1 MRYPAYPKYKEANI
15 KWSPSI
21 PSEWDDTMVKFCFD
35 IQLGKMLQPK
45 SENIND
51 VEFPYLKALHVNWD
65 NVDTDNLPK
74 MFASKSDIEK
84 YVVAEGDLLVCEGG
98 EVGRAALIKKLTE
111 PTIIQNALHRVRSD
125 ELGDVNFFS
134 YMLRNISDAGWFDIL
149 CNKAT
154 IAHLTGEKLSAIRI
168 PVPPINEQK
177 TIATFLDFKSQQID
191 QLIEKKKALIK
202 KLKEHRIALITQAV
216 TRGLDQNA
224 KLKPSGVEWLGNV
237 PEHWDVKR
245 LRFSINSNPVKSE
258 VVNYDDDTLVSF
270 VPMDSVS
277 EYGGMDVSQEK
288 PIAEVYSGY
297 TYFLDGDV
305 VIAKITP
312 CFENGKGSLV
322 PALSNGIGF
331 GTTEFHVV
339 RALDNLDSEYLFF
352 LSISDPFRAIGA
364 SEMFGAGGQKRVPE
378 DFIKDFKFGLPPI
391 EEQIQIVLFLKEQL
405 NKVDNMK
412 AANFSA
418 IEMLEEYRSVI
429 ITSAVTGKIDVR
441 EFEIPK
447 EAI

>member
-1 MRYPAYPKYKEANI
+1 
-15 KWSPSI
+15 
-21 PSEWDDTMVKFCFD
+21 
-35 IQLGKMLQPK
+35 
-45 SENIND
+45 
-51 VEFPYLKALHVNWD
+51 
-65 NVDTDNLPK
+65 
-74 MFASKSDIEK
+74 
-84 YVVAEGDLLVCEGG
+84 
-98 EVGRAALIKKLTE
+98 
-111 PTIIQNALHRVRSD
+111 
-125 ELGDVNFFS
+125 
-134 YMLRNISDAGWFDIL
+134 
-149 CNKAT
+149 
-154 IAHLTGEKLSAIRI
+154 
-168 PVPPINEQK
+168 
-177 TIATFLDFKSQQID
+177 
-191 QLIEKKKALIK
+191 
-202 KLKEHRIALITQAV
+202 
-216 TRGLDQNA
+216 
-224 KLKPSGVEWLGNV
+224 
-237 PEHWDVKR
+237 
-245 LRFSINSNPVKSE
+245 
-258 VVNYDDDTLVSF
+258 
-270 VPMDSVS
+270 
-277 EYGGMDVSQEK
+277 MDVSQEK